1 LHNLAATFVLG
12 YHGCGRSVGESLLS
26 GDTSFAASQNDWDW
40 LGSGIYFWEANPL
53 RGMEFAKEQ
62 EARGKLKD
70 PFVVGAVLDLG
81 FCLDLTSSTGVA
93 AVKIAYTNFVEVIER
108 AGKSMPQ
115 NHGGPDILL
124 RELDCAVINHLHQIR
139 ASAQPPLQPFD
150 SVKGVFLAEG
160 GQIYEGSGF
169 YNKTHI
175 QVCIRDP
182 SCIKGVFRVP
192 SDHLSEP

>member
-1 LHNLAATFVLG
+1 MHNLSTTFVLG
-12 YHGCGRSVGESLLS
+12 YHGCERSVAESLLN
-26 GDTSFAASQNDWDW
+26 GTTNFTASQNDWDW
-40 LGSGIYFWEANPL
+40 LGWGIYFWEANPL
-53 RGMEFAKEQ
+53 RGLEFAEEQ
-62 EARGKLKD
+62 SARGKLRD
-70 PFVVGAVLDLG
+70 PFVVGAVIDLG
-81 FCLDLTSSTGVA
+81 YCLDLTSSTGIA
-93 AVKIAYTNFVEVIER
+93 AVKAAYANFVEVTEK
-108 AGKSMPQ
+108 AGKPVPK
-115 NHGGPDILL
+115 NHGGPDALL

-175 QVCIRDP
+175 QICIRNS

-192 SDHLSEP
+192 KEHLSGP

>member
-1 LHNLAATFVLG
+1 LHNLSTTFVLG
-12 YHGCGRSVGESLLS
+12 YHGCDREIAESLLN
-26 GDTSFAASQNDWDW
+26 GTTQFTASQNDWDW

-53 RGMEFAKEQ
+53 RGLEFAEEQ
-62 EARGKLKD
+62 KARGNLAD

-81 FCLDLTSSTGVA
+81 YCLDLTSSTGVTAVRA
-93 AVKIAYTNFVEVIER
+93 AYINFAEVTAK
-108 AGKSMPQ
+108 AGKPMPR
-115 NHGGPDILL
+115 NRGGSDALL

-139 ASAQPPLQPFD
+139 ASVQPPLPSFD

-160 GQIYEGSGF
+160 GQIYEGSCF

-175 QVCIRDP
+175 QICIRNL

-192 SDHLSEP
+192 KEQLSGS

>member
-1 LHNLAATFVLG
+1 LHNLSATFVLG
-12 YHGCGRSVGESLLS
+12 YHGCDRSVGESLLN
-26 GDTSFAASQNDWDW
+26 GTASFAASQNDWDW

-53 RGMEFAKEQ
+53 RGLEFAQEQKE
-62 EARGKLKD
+62 RRHLSD
-70 PFVVGAVLDLG
+70 PFVLGAVLDLG

-93 AVKIAYTNFVEVIER
+93 AVKIAHSNFVKVIER
-108 AGKSMPQ
+108 AGKPMPK
-115 NHGGPDILL
+115 NRGGPDSLL
-124 RELDCAVINHLHQIR
+124 RELDCAVINHLHEIR
-139 ASAQPPLQPFD
+139 ASARPPLPSFD

-175 QVCIRDP
+175 QICIRNP

-192 SDHLSEP
+192 SDHLSEA